1 MPILLKLLK
10 KKMQRKEHLPNSF
23 SPPSPPIPKPG
34 KDITHKNCRPV
45 SLMKGSP
52 GDTSGK

>member
-1 MPILLKLLK
+1 
-10 KKMQRKEHLPNSF
+10 MQRKKHLPNSF